1 MRIQSGLI
9 WNGADNETLPKKS
22 KEDFGDS
29 FANPANL
36 RAATTVPSLNF
47 LARHDTAPCGRQIP
61 L

>member
-9 WNGADNETLPKKS
+9 WNGADNETPTEKS

-29 FANPANL
+29 FANF
-36 RAATTVPSLNF
+36 RASATRAF
-47 LARHDTAPCGRQIP
+47 LKFLTRQDTAPCGRQIP

>member
-9 WNGADNETLPKKS
+9 WNGADNETPPKKS

-36 RAATTVPSLNF
+36 RAPQRKHLSLLNSP
-47 LARHDTAPCGRQIP
+47 RTAPCGRQIP